1 MTTTIDEAGIADAAI
16 ALVQR
21 EAGAEDWQAIL
32 AEDAQFLVLNG
43 EENGR
48 DAVAERMATKAKF
61 GHLEWAR
68 FERPG
73 SSVSGHVYRG
83 LPRAGT
89 NDRGLA
95 LTLEVAGGK
104 VIRICQQFMEV
115 VPRASS
121 PMKMNADLRAR
132 FDNSLAD
139 KSPMSLAYVD
149 EQGVPHLAFRGSL
162 RSFADDKLSMWSRV
176 SKGGMVQAIRS
187 NPNVALFY
195 RNEAVRATYQLRGR
209 AYVVEDEAVR
219 RKIYDEMPKVERDH
233 DFAML
238 GEAIVI
244 ELDFLEGWAGFSPA
258 GQVDPVRLVRE

>member
-1 MTTTIDEAGIADAAI
+1 MTMTTDDAAVADAAV
-16 ALVQR
+16 ALVQS
-21 EAGAEDWQAIL
+21 EAGADAWMAIL

-48 DAVAERMATKAKF
+48 AAVAERMATKAKF
-61 GHLEWAR
+61 GHLEWGR

-73 SSVSGHVYRG
+73 TSVSGHVFKG

-95 LTLEVAGGK
+95 LTLEVSGGK
-104 VIRICQQFMEV
+104 VTRICQQFMEV
-115 VPRASS
+115 VPRAGTA
-121 PMKMNADLRAR
+121 MKMDASLRTR

-162 RSFADDKLSMWSRV
+162 RSYGDDKLSMWSRI
-176 SKGGMVQAIRS
+176 SKSGMVKAIRS

-195 RNEAVRATYQLRGR
+195 RNESVRATYQLRGR
-209 AYVVEDEAVR
+209 AHVVEDEAIR

-238 GEAIVI
+238 GEAIII
-244 ELDFLEGWAGFSPA
+244 ELDMVEGWAGFSPA
-258 GQVDPVRLVRE
+258 GQIDPVRLVRE